1 MMLTEKIQAH
11 ARAMPDKAAF
21 VYNRVPCSYAEFALR
36 LARAGQF
43 FERQRLPASSVVVM
57 CVENLAQAWVLGI
70 ALRSLG
76 LTTMSVGHPAELT
89 RIGIDNIGCLLTWAP
104 ENPPD
109 LGLIAAQKACRWLN
123 VPADIDHPGAPP
135 ELAARGPDGT
145 ATSPPSTAPQPA
157 GHIIQTSGTTG
168 FYKMILRDAVVE
180 ASTLDLHA
188 QINGIGAAS
197 VVYVR
202 DFPLW
207 TAGGYRWPLL
217 SWHQGATVVF
227 QQGQDFHVPLLEQPL
242 THVFATPMT
251 LMFVSHAPELPL
263 RRNDAMRL
271 LVTGG
276 AMPRA
281 LVIALKQRLTHQVY
295 AVLAST
301 EALTV
306 SATLIDTMEDLTW
319 HRIHP
324 ARLLQTVDETGQPLP
339 PGQMGL
345 LRIKILDGVSG
356 YLNDAD
362 ASLAFFR
369 DGYFYPGDLAVFH
382 ADGRLAL
389 CGRVTDVINVMGN
402 KIPTASLEA
411 ELQNQLSADAVCLL
425 SLPIPGAD
433 EEVHVAIETRRRV
446 TAAELQAAAQ
456 TLLARVGPTRL
467 HFHSFSQLPRNR
479 MGKVQRLVLCQQC
492 LRSANPP

>member
-1 MMLTEKIQAH
+1 M
-11 ARAMPDKAAF
+11 
-21 VYNRVPCSYAEFALR
+21 
-36 LARAGQF
+36 
-43 FERQRLPASSVVVM
+43 
-57 CVENLAQAWVLGI
+57 GI

-76 LTTMSVGHPAELT
+76 LTTVSVGQPAEVPQL
-89 RIGIDNIGCLLTWAP
+89 GIDNISCLLTWAP
-104 ENPPD
+104 EYPPD
-109 LGLIAAQKACRWLN
+109 LSAFAAQNGCRWLN
-123 VPADIDHPGAPP
+123 VPAGIDHFGASP
-135 ELAARGPDGT
+135 ESTASGHGCPEPNGT
-145 ATSPPSTAPQPA
+145 ATHMPTVAHGPA

-168 FYKMILRDAVVE
+168 GYKKILRDAVVE

-188 QINGIGAAS
+188 QINGIGVAS

-217 SWHQGATVVF
+217 GWHQGATVVF
-227 QQGQDFHVPLLEQPL
+227 QQWQDFHLPLLELPL

-251 LMFVSHAPELPL
+251 LMFVSHAPELPV

-281 LVIALKQRLTHQVY
+281 LVVALKQRLTQQVY

-306 SATLIDTMEDLTW
+306 SATLIDTLEDLTW

-324 ARLLQTVDETGQPLP
+324 ARLLQTVDEAGQPLP
-339 PGQMGL
+339 AGQIGL

-356 YLNDAD
+356 YLNDVP

-402 KIPTASLEA
+402 KIATASLEA
-411 ELQNQLSADAVCLL
+411 ELQNQLAVDAVCLL

-433 EEVHVAIETRRRV
+433 EEVHVAIETRHHP
-446 TAAELQAAAQ
+446 TEDKLQMAAHA
-456 TLLARVGPTRL
+456 LLARLGPARL
-467 HFHSFSQLPRNR
+467 HFHFYSQLPRNR
-479 MGKVQRLVLCQQC
+479 MGKVLRLALCQQ
-492 LRSANPP
+492 LLGAGTGRSQETRLEPKKL